1 MVTSR
6 PQNRRLLDRYDLRE
20 PLGRG
25 GMGVV
30 WLADD
35 DVLQRKVAIKEVEF
49 PPGVPADEAESL
61 RARVM
66 REARAAGRLNHPNV
80 TTIYDVVQ
88 DEGRTWIVMEYVDA
102 PTLTEIVHRDGPRS
116 VDETVNVGLQVLS
129 ALDAAHAAGIV
140 HRDVKPSNVMVA
152 PNGRTK
158 LADFGV
164 AAVQGD
170 PKITMTG
177 LIIGSPSYMAPEQA
191 REGRSTEAT
200 DLWGLGSTLYFAVE
214 GQPPFDRGSPIPTL
228 TAVTHEDPRPMERAG
243 ALAPIISRL
252 LEKDPEQRPT
262 AGELRA
268 VLENLSHSPPAA
280 ASTTVLAA
288 PPPTQQL
295 DPTPAPTP
303 PPAARNDWDGDVAG
317 APVEHQRRGRSPV
330 PLILGVLAL
339 LAVAG
344 WLLSG
349 ALGGDDTTGVAG
361 SGQDQA
367 DEPAVDPDRPA
378 AQDPAEEQ
386 PDDAEEPAADAGEQ
400 GEEPAGDQEP
410 PARDDAAAGTDA
422 AAEDGSGAVPQEWE
436 TFTVG
441 DTGSTV
447 SHPPDWNPV
456 QRSATATDLTDPA
469 GGRYLRLD
477 YTNTPG
483 DDAVADWER
492 QSDSFA
498 AKKQNYTE
506 IRIDP
511 VAFRGHDAALWEYTY
526 SEGGAQLHA
535 YNLAIVA
542 GGRGYALNFQTRE
555 SQWAD
560 SQELWE
566 QFVASFQPTE

>member
-35 DVLQRKVAIKEVEF
+35 SVLQRKVAIKEVEF

-102 PTLTEIVHRDGPRS
+102 PTLTEMVHRNGPRP

-140 HRDVKPSNVMVA
+140 HRDVKPSNVMVDA
-152 PNGRTK
+152 NGRAK

-200 DLWGLGSTLYFAVE
+200 DLWGLGATLYFTLE

-228 TAVTHEDPRPMERAG
+228 TAVTHENPRPMERAG
-243 ALAPIISRL
+243 ALAPIIDRL
-252 LEKDPEQRPT
+252 LDKDPEQRPT

-268 VLENLSHSPPAA
+268 VLENLGHAPPAA
-280 ASTTVLAA
+280 ASTTVMPP
-288 PPPTQQL
+288 PPPTQRLEPEPQ
-295 DPTPAPTP
+295 PQPAVSD
-303 PPAARNDWDGDVAG
+303 DWDDGPA
-317 APVEHQRRGRSPV
+317 APVEHQRRGGSPL
-330 PLILGVLAL
+330 PAILGVLAL

-349 ALGGDDTTGVAG
+349 ALGGDDPQGAAAPA
-361 SGQDQA
+361 QDQDA
-367 DEPAVDPDRPA
+367 DEPAVDPDEPA
-378 AQDPAEEQ
+378 AEDPAQADAGQDESAADAGQHAEE
-386 PDDAEEPAADAGEQ
+386 PADEAEEPAAQDG
-400 GEEPAGDQEP
+400 
-410 PARDDAAAGTDA
+410 AAT
-422 AAEDGSGAVPQEWE
+422 VPQDWQ

-447 SHPPDWNPV
+447 AYPSDWNTIE
-456 QRSATATDLTDPA
+456 RSATATDLTDPS
-469 GGRYLRLD
+469 GGRYLRVD
-477 YTNTPG
+477 YTDTPK
-483 DDAVADWER
+483 DDPVADWEA
-492 QSDSFA
+492 QSEEFA
-498 AKKQNYTE
+498 ANKQDYTE
-506 IRIDP
+506 ISIQP
-511 VAFRGHDAALWEYTY
+511 VDFRGHDAALWEYTY

-566 QFVASFQPTE
+566 QFQASFQPTQ

>member
-25 GMGVV
+25 GMGIV

-35 DVLQRKVAIKEVEF
+35 TVLQRQVAIKEVEF
-49 PPGVPADEAESL
+49 PPGIPPDEMETL

-102 PTLTEIVHRDGPRS
+102 PTVTQMVDREGARS
-116 VDETVNVGLQVLS
+116 VEETIAIGLQVLS

-140 HRDVKPSNVMVA
+140 HRDVKPSNVMVQA
-152 PNGRTK
+152 NGRTK

-200 DLWGLGSTLYFAVE
+200 DLWGLGATLYFAVE

-243 ALAPIISRL
+243 ALAPILARL
-252 LEKDPEQRPT
+252 LDKDPQQRPT

-268 VLENLSHSPPAA
+268 VLEGMGQPSHEATAA
-280 ASTTVLAA
+280 V
-288 PPPTQQL
+288 
-295 DPTPAPTP
+295 P
-303 PPAARNDWDGDVAG
+303 PPATTERLEPAHQDAPADDWTTQEPAPATEDTGARSS
-317 APVEHQRRGRSPV
+317 RV
-330 PLILGVLAL
+330 PLILGVVAL
-339 LAVAG
+339 LLVAG
-344 WLLSG
+344 WLLSP
-349 ALGGDDTTGVAG
+349 LLQGGDGDVA
-361 SGQDQA
+361 A
-367 DEPAVDPDRPA
+367 PAPDEPAAETDADAAGDGEDTVDPNQPA
-378 AQDPAEEQ
+378 AEPAT
-386 PDDAEEPAADAGEQ
+386 DADEPAADAD
-400 GEEPAGDQEP
+400 EPAADAENP
-410 PARDDAAAGTDA
+410 PAQDDDPAPDDAAAA
-422 AAEDGSGAVPQEWE
+422 SGVPADWQ
-436 TFTVG
+436 TFGIG
-441 DTGSTV
+441 DTGGTV
-447 SHPPDWNPV
+447 AYPSDWTTI

-469 GGRYLRLD
+469 GDRYLRVD
-477 YTNTPG
+477 YTNSPG
-483 DDAVADWER
+483 DDAVADWQR
-492 QSDSFA
+492 QSESFGQS
-498 AKKQNYTE
+498 KQDYRE
-506 IRIDP
+506 IRIEP
-511 VAFRGHDAALWEYTY
+511 VDFRGHEAALWEYTY
-526 SEGGAQLHA
+526 SEGGARLHA
-535 YNLAIVA
+535 YNLAVVA
-542 GGRGYALNFQTRE
+542 GGHGYALNFQTHE
-555 SQWAD
+555 SQWAN

-566 QFVASFQPTE
+566 QFKSSFQPAE